1 MNKITL
7 CLFALFLGA
16 VLPSSALAT
25 SYSAGTYYVGVED
38 TSTPCG
44 SSSDC
49 DYNDL
54 IFSMSGMGLT
64 AFSSGVLYSPIA
76 APNNDGTP
84 FWNYLSSDSAH
95 SNFGNCLY
103 SSGASNTC
111 TPSKTSAAP
120 LAPTAQY
127 LAANNAAQSSVIF
140 YFSSASTVSVSFLM
154 SIAAFPDRNY
164 LYWCPAGT
172 AVTGG
177 PGATCHQ
184 IGINGSNATATF
196 SPGGA
201 FDLVLYGPSHE
212 DDDNVGPY
220 DSDTSVTGV
229 INASTDHFALAL
241 DPAAVPEPA
250 TLALVGLTLAGL
262 GGFRLRKQRS

>member
-7 CLFALFLGA
+7 LLLAISANAL
-16 VLPSSALAT
+16 LPSSALAT

-44 SSSDC
+44 ASSDC

-54 IFSMSGMGLT
+54 IFSMSGIGLT
-64 AFSSGVLYSPIA
+64 AFSSGVLYSPI
-76 APNNDGTP
+76 PDPDNSGTP
-84 FWNYLSSDSAH
+84 FWNHLSSDSAH

-103 SSGASNTC
+103 SSGANNTC
-111 TPSKTSAAP
+111 TTSGASAAP
-120 LAPTAQY
+120 LAPAAQY
-127 LAANNAAQSSVIF
+127 LAGSDAGESSVIF
-140 YFSSASTVSVSFLM
+140 YFSSTSTVSVSFLM
-154 SIAAFPDRNY
+154 SIAAFPDRND

-184 IGINGSNATATF
+184 IGINGSSNSATF

-201 FDLVLYGPSHE
+201 FDLVLYGLSHGGGA
-212 DDDNVGPY
+212 VGPY
-220 DSDTSVTGV
+220 DSDTSVAGV
-229 INASTDHFALAL
+229 VNASTDHFALAL

-250 TLALVGLTLAGL
+250 TLVLVGLTLAGL
-262 GGFRLRKQRS
+262 GAFRLRKHCR

>member
-1 MNKITL
+1 MHKITL
-7 CLFALFLGA
+7 CLSAICAGA
-16 VLPSSALAT
+16 ILPSSALAT

-44 SSSDC
+44 ISSDC

-54 IFSMSGMGLT
+54 IFSMSGTGLT
-64 AFSSGVLYSPIA
+64 AFSSGVLYNPIPD
-76 APNNDGTP
+76 PNNDGTP
-84 FWNYLSSDSAH
+84 FWNHPSSDSAH

-103 SSGASNTC
+103 SSGANNTC
-111 TPSKTSAAP
+111 TTSGASAAP
-120 LAPTAQY
+120 LAATALY
-127 LAANNAAQSSVIF
+127 LAGSDAGESSVIF
-140 YFSSASTVSVSFLM
+140 YFSSTSRVSVSFLM
-154 SIAAFPDRNY
+154 SIADDPDRND

-177 PGATCHQ
+177 PGVNCHQ
-184 IGINGSNATATF
+184 IGINGSSNSATF

-201 FDLVLYGPSHE
+201 FDLVLYGPLHG
-212 DDDNVGPY
+212 DDTVGPY
-220 DSDTSVTGV
+220 DSDTSVAGV
-229 INASTDHFALAL
+229 VNASTDHFALAL

-262 GGFRLRKQRS
+262 GAFRLRKRRS